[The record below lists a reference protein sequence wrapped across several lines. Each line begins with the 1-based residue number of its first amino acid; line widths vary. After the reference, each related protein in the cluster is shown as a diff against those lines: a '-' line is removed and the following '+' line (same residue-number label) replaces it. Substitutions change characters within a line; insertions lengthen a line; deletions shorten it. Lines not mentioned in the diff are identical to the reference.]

1 MSELPDPERR
11 VWLLDALTALVA
23 QAGREHF
30 VCAPIVLPTPRH
42 FPDRY
47 SQDRGG
53 VRRLLRRLHRYAD
66 LDDLRPH
73 VDLFD
78 ERPPDLHGLVRAE
91 RHEGA
96 AGLFLGLEGDDAYYG
111 ADRNLLGDPVGLTA
125 ALAHEVA
132 HAFRARH
139 DLACDD
145 LAREEPLTDL
155 TSVYLGFGVLSASA
169 SLRHRARMRDAFA
182 SEWSTQRLGY
192 LAPSEHCFLLAAQAH
207 VRGPERADP
216 RELAAHLGPNQA
228 ASFRAA
234 LRWLAEH
241 AADLPTRLGLPDR
254 AAWPPQDSL
263 DELTSPL
270 PDQPDEAPAPTPTA
284 PRPNLG
290 RPVFRVWRRPGADR
304 YLPILSILIATVV
317 LVFILDEPAVQV
329 VTLVV
334 AAAAIVRTGRYR
346 IPRCSDPACRTPLP
360 LPNGV
365 CPRCG
370 GAIRGDILHADAR
383 LAAEEALPQGRS
395 SDPGKPRPRA

>member
-11 VWLLDALTALVA
+11 AWLLDALAELVA

-30 VCAPIVLPTPRH
+30 VCAPIVLPTPRY

-47 SQDRGG
+47 AEDRGG

-78 ERPPDLHGLVRAE
+78 DRPPDLHGLVRAE

-125 ALAHEVA
+125 ALAHEVG

-155 TSVYLGFGVLSASA
+155 TSLYLGFGVLSASA
-169 SLRHRARMRDAFA
+169 SLRHRSRMRDAFA

-241 AADLPTRLGLPDR
+241 APDLPTRLGLPER
-254 AAWPPQDSL
+254 AAWPPLDSL
-263 DELTSPL
+263 AELTSPL
-270 PDQPDEAPAPTPTA
+270 ADDPDDVPTPAPPPPLPKA
-284 PRPNLG
+284 G
-290 RPVFRVWRRPGADR
+290 HPVFRVWRRPGADR
-304 YLPILSILIATVV
+304 YLPILAVV
-317 LVFILDEPAVQV
+317 VAAVFLFISVDELAVRV
-329 VTLVV
+329 VILVV

-346 IPRCSDPACRTPLP
+346 IPRCSEPSCRRPLP
-360 LPNGV
+360 LPKGP
-365 CPRCG
+365 CPGCG
-370 GAIRGDILHADAR
+370 GTIRGDILHADAR
-383 LAAEEALPQGRS
+383 LAAEEALPPARTR
-395 SDPGKPRPRA
+395 DARDPRP